1 MLVLALLGGTSAA
14 FALTQALKL
23 QRSPVTGPRFDKVF
37 SPTCGCETSEARLA
51 LRLRVADT
59 IDAVVVDANGR
70 EVRTLAT
77 DVERPRGTVAF
88 TWDGRNDGG
97 EVAADGRYRL
107 RIHLERERRTIVI
120 PNTVE
125 LDTTAPDAEVVRV
138 RRRVFSPDGDG
149 RNDRFGLRFRTNE
162 IARGVLLVDGVRA
175 VGGRLHR
182 PGVSG
187 LAWGGKVEGRLVP
200 PGVYRVALQVVDR
213 AGNASEPSRAIPVRL
228 RYIELGGT
236 RTRVAQGGRIR
247 FRVRTDADAYRWLL
261 VGPRGRAVLRGRG
274 DGSSVVVRI
283 PRRLQPGRY
292 VLRVVAKGHRD
303 QAVVTVLPDRR

>member
-1 MLVLALLGGTSAA
+1 MLALLAGTSAA

-37 SPTCGCETSEARLA
+37 SPTCECETSEARLA

-59 IDAVVVDANGR
+59 IDAVIVDASGR
-70 EVRTLAT
+70 EVRTLGN
-77 DVERPRGTVAF
+77 DLERPRGVVSF
-88 TWDGRNDGG
+88 TWDRRDDGG
-97 EVAADGRYRL
+97 KIVSHGRYRL

-125 LDTTAPDAEVVRV
+125 VDTTTPEAEIVRV
-138 RRRVFSPDGDG
+138 RRRVFSPDRDG

-182 PGVSG
+182 AAVSG
-187 LAWGGKVEGRLVP
+187 LSWGGKLEGRLVR
-200 PGVYRVALQVVDR
+200 PGIYRVALHVVDR
-213 AGNASEPSRAIPVRL
+213 AGNASEPTRPIAVRL
-228 RYIELGGT
+228 RYIELGAT
-236 RTRVAQGGRIR
+236 RARAPQGGRLR
-247 FRVRTDADAYRWLL
+247 FRVRTDAVAYRWLL
-261 VGPRGRAVLRGRG
+261 VGGRGRVVLRGRASA
-274 DGSSVVVRI
+274 SSFAVRI
-283 PRRLQPGRY
+283 PHGLQPGRY

-303 QAVVTVLPDRR
+303 QAVVIVVPDRP